1 LTSVLIAGAL
11 VLATA
16 SSSAAFIV
24 LGGVMSDI
32 SVLHEGG
39 ILGAE
44 EVVTIAKAAGLE
56 LAAAATLL
64 VKESGG
70 GRNVWGHDAVTVA
83 PNTYVKG
90 GPVTQ
95 SNYTAYITAV
105 TAGRAG
111 RQGCG
116 PTQLTY
122 GPFQQRADDAG
133 GCWQWE
139 VNCRVGFEILADH
152 IRRRGVQD
160 GFRAYNGSGHR
171 AEAYGRDAKTKYDM
185 WRVKLEEDDMPT
197 ADDIAAAVWRYGIRN
212 GFGDTVQAHQILA
225 AGEKRTA
232 DAQDALAAL
241 AVRVEELHKEDGV
254 DADAIKQAVAEALAA
269 RP

>member
-1 LTSVLIAGAL
+1 MSAVSVLDE
-11 VLATA
+11 
-16 SSSAAFIV
+16 
-24 LGGVMSDI
+24 GGV
-32 SVLHEGG
+32 LH
-39 ILGAE
+39 AAN
-44 EVVTIAKAAGLE
+44 VVAIAAAAGLE

-64 VKESGG
+64 VKESSGG
-70 GRNVWGHDAVTVA
+70 HNVWGHDAVIVA
-83 PNTYVKG
+83 PDTYVKG
-90 GPVTQ
+90 GPVTR

-105 TAGRAG
+105 KAGRAG

-133 GCWQWE
+133 GCWRWE

-160 GFRAYNGSGHR
+160 GFRAYNGSGPR
-171 AEAYGRDAKTKYDM
+171 AEAYGRDAKARYDR
-185 WRVKLEEDDMPT
+185 WRAELEEDDMPSP
-197 ADDIAAAVWRYGIRN
+197 DEIAAAVWRYGIRN
-212 GFGDTVQAHQILA
+212 GFGDTVAAHLILA

-232 DAQDALAAL
+232 EVQGALAAL
-241 AVRVEELHKEDGV
+241 AARVEELHKGDGL
-254 DADAIKQAVAEALAA
+254 DADVIRQAVDDALAG

>member
-1 LTSVLIAGAL
+1 VSDVSVL
-11 VLATA
+11 TA
-16 SSSAAFIV
+16 
-24 LGGVMSDI
+24 
-32 SVLHEGG
+32 GG
-39 ILGAE
+39 IIGAAD
-44 EVVTIAKAAGLE
+44 VISIASAAGLE

-95 SNYTAYITAV
+95 SNYAAYIAAV
-105 TAGRAG
+105 KAGRAG

-133 GCWQWE
+133 GCWRWE
-139 VNCRVGFEILADH
+139 INCRVGFGILADH
-152 IRRRGVQD
+152 IRRLGVQD
-160 GFRAYNGSGHR
+160 GFRAYNGSGR
-171 AEAYGRDAKTKYDM
+171 AAEAYGRDAKTRYDA
-185 WRVKLEEDDMPT
+185 WRVRLEEDDMAT
-197 ADDIAAAVWRYGIRN
+197 ADDIAAAVWRYGIQN
-212 GFGDTVQAHQILA
+212 GFGDTVQAQQILA

-232 DAQDALAAL
+232 DVQQALAAL
-241 AVRVEELHKEDGV
+241 AEQITKLRSVGV
-254 DADAIKQAVAEALAA
+254 DVRAIRQTVDDALAA

>member
-1 LTSVLIAGAL
+1 ML
-11 VLATA
+11 VTNCLVVV
-16 SSSAAFIV
+16 V
-24 LGGVMSDI
+24 LGGAVSDI
-32 SVLHEGG
+32 SVLREGR
-39 ILGAE
+39 ILRPE
-44 EVVTIAKAAGLE
+44 DVVTIAGTAGLE

-70 GRNVWGHDAVTVA
+70 GRNVWGHDPVVVA

-90 GPVTQ
+90 GPVTR
-95 SNYTAYITAV
+95 SNYTAYLAAV
-105 TAGRAG
+105 RAGRAG

-133 GCWQWE
+133 GCWRWE
-139 VNCRVGFEILADH
+139 INCRVGFEILADH

-160 GFRAYNGSGHR
+160 GFRAYNGSGPR
-171 AEAYGRDAKTKYDM
+171 AEAYGRDAKAKYDI
-185 WRVKLEEDDMPT
+185 WRRRLEEDDMPT
-197 ADDIAAAVWRYGIRN
+197 ADEIAAAVWRYGIRN
-212 GFGDTVQAHQILA
+212 GFGDTVAAHLILA

-232 DAQDALAAL
+232 DAQAALAAL
-241 AVRVEELHKEDGV
+241 AARVEELHTDEGV
-254 DADAIKQAVAEALAA
+254 DAEAIRNAVAEALAP